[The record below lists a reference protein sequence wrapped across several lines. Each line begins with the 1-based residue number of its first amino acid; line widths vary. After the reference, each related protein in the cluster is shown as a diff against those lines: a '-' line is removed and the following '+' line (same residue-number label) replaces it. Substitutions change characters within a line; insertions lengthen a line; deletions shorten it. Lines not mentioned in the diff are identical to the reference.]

1 MIILVLFH
9 HMKENEV
16 ALQLVEMRITWMC
29 DVNRLT
35 CGEQRERL
43 VIDYLTTLIQQNRLR

>member
-1 MIILVLFH
+1 
-9 HMKENEV
+9 MKENEV